1 MSKLIIIRGYS
12 GTGKSTISKLIA
24 EKNDYALLREDTF
37 FFAFNPHKKHDKK
50 DYEVTF
56 DNILDCV
63 QNYMEKG
70 QKIIIEGALA
80 PIVEANPL
88 DIKQFAKLAKKYN
101 YDFIR
106 LLFIADEKVC
116 YKRMKKRGHIVK
128 KEIYK
133 KLIKKIN
140 QLKSKDEIVIDTSKG
155 SIEQNVKKVEK
166 IIK

>member
-12 GTGKSTISKLIA
+12 GTGKSTISKMIA
-24 EKNDYALLREDTF
+24 EKHDYALLREDTF
-37 FFAFNPHKKHDKK
+37 FFAFNPHKVHDKK
-50 DYEVTF
+50 DYKVTF

-63 QNYMEKG
+63 ENYMQQG

-80 PIVEANPL
+80 PIVEENPL
-88 DIKQFAKLAKKYN
+88 DIKRFTKLAKKYN
-101 YDFIR
+101 YDLIR
-106 LLFIADEKVC
+106 LLFIANENEC

-140 QLKSKDEIVIDTSKG
+140 QLKSKGEIIIDTSKG
-155 SIEQNVKKVEK
+155 TINQNLKKVEK